1 MAVEYNQ
8 HTWGYGEELTPDKL
22 NNIEGGVKAN
32 ADAIN
37 EVNNNLPLIITGTET
52 VRDSHGYIPLG
63 IEVTKYAL
71 LGIITN
77 RSGWVVNIVQG
88 ASIWGIVLS
97 DPSDNTLIPQ
107 NEEVKFSAY
116 VMRVK

>member
-1 MAVEYNQ
+1 MAILFL
-8 HTWGYGEELTPDKL
+8 H
-22 NNIEGGVKAN
+22 
-32 ADAIN
+32 
-37 EVNNNLPLIITGTET
+37 VNNNLPLIITGTET

-77 RSGWVVNIVQG
+77 RSGWMVNIVQG
-88 ASIWGIVLS
+88 ASIWGIVLL
-97 DPSDNTLIPQ
+97 DPSDNTPIAQ